1 MAAMNDDAIIA
12 YIRECLENGNYDWDS
27 AHLDQHMI
35 AEGFDEDD
43 IAQAVIEGKPFEIA
57 ADRSR
62 WLFCGTV
69 PFLREYQQFRDRSL
83 HVDVQYEEGA
93 RVNLVTAYR
102 PLVEK
107 WETETR
113 RRQ

>member
-1 MAAMNDDAIIA
+1 MDDDAIIA
-12 YIRECLENGNYDWDS
+12 YIRECLVNGDYDWDTE
-27 AHLDQHMI
+27 HLDQHMI
-35 AEGFDEDD
+35 AEGFDVDD
-43 IAQAVIEGKPFEIA
+43 IAHAVIEGTPFETA

-62 WLFCGTV
+62 WLFCGNV
-69 PFLREYQQFRDRSL
+69 PLLRDYPRFRGRWL
-83 HVDVQYEEGA
+83 HADVQYEEGA

-113 RRQ
+113 RRRQDA